1 MKKRI
6 LVIGICALLLCTVCV
21 GTTFALLMFRT
32 HPLNN
37 TFVVGDI
44 SLTLTESTGSAYTLV
59 PGSEINKDPRI
70 TVGAGS
76 EDCWVFI
83 KIDCEEELAPL
94 ISYTVA
100 DGWTA
105 LPGAEGVYWRQI
117 SAALADRAYGILA
130 NDRVTV
136 SRAATEEILASFEHS
151 PKLTFYA
158 YAIQREGIS
167 TAERAWQT
175 IQARRNEA

>member
-6 LVIGICALLLCTVCV
+6 LVIGICALLLCTVCF
-21 GTTFALLMFRT
+21 GTTFALLMFRA

-59 PGSEINKDPRI
+59 PGSVITKDPRI

-76 EDCWVFI
+76 EECWVFI
-83 KIDCEEELAPL
+83 KIDCEDELTPL
-94 ISYTVA
+94 ITYTITN
-100 DGWTA
+100 GWTA
-105 LPGAEGVYWRQI
+105 LASEEGVYWRRV
-117 SAALADRAYGILA
+117 SAPSADVSYGILA
-130 NDRVTV
+130 NDRITV
-136 SRAATEEILASFEHS
+136 SQAATEEALASFVHD

-158 YAIQREGIS
+158 YAIQHEGIS